1 MFIFRTKNLDH
12 DFYENMVRRILYEFL
27 TSKEMLQFLRTW
39 HIEFHSLEF
48 ANIQFYEHVKLQEG
62 LRINPKMPSGV
73 TGQNQVLLYLH
84 DSKNFMK
91 MRENSDRIQHELCHA
106 VLYFLHNDKKAKG
119 KKNVLAVSAV
129 HDNPSIYQINYW
141 FKKWLI
147 WRKMQ
152 IALIDIRYLT
162 KARNRQP

>member
-12 DFYENMVRRILYEFL
+12 KFYENMVRRILYEFL
-27 TSKEMLQFLRTW
+27 TSKEMLQFLNNWT
-39 HIEFHSLEF
+39 IEFHSLEY

-62 LRINPKMPSGV
+62 ERINPNMPSGV
-73 TGQNQVLLYLH
+73 TGQEQVLLYLH

-91 MRENSDRIQHELCHA
+91 ARENSDRIQHELCHA
-106 VLYFLHNDKKAKG
+106 VLYFLHENTKLKG

-129 HDNPSIYQINYW
+129 HDNPSIYQIDYW
-141 FKKWLI
+141 YKKFI
-147 WRKMQ
+147 FWRKFQ

-162 KARNRQP
+162 KARNRQS